1 MIAMGALLGKEL
13 CRTVRHTFGQFA
25 AIAAIVALGCGFFA
39 GIQATTPDMNE
50 MADQH
55 YQDTNLM
62 DLQILS
68 TIGLDE
74 QEAAAVAAL
83 PDVKETYAG
92 YHLECYLPQAPNSY
106 TMAVYSLP
114 MQKAA
119 QGTGL
124 NQPSLTEG
132 TYPTAPNECLLDADF
147 AKKHDYHVGDT
158 ITLQAEEGTQLSD
171 WMQQETFTVSGLTNW
186 SMYVGFERGT
196 AQIGT
201 GSLDGYILV
210 EDAAF
215 CMERYTNLYLT
226 LNSTQQL
233 AAQSDAY
240 TETVK
245 EAAADLERE
254 SGVIL
259 KERIERETVDART
272 QLQEARENLAVQQAE
287 YAKNFA
293 QLADTYGTEV
303 AGQQLA
309 EAEQQLEDAEAQIAE
324 QQTALDD
331 FTENAK
337 WYIQTRED
345 NVAYSGFWENTER
358 VQKVVAVF
366 PIFFILIAALV
377 CLTTMTR
384 MVKEQRI
391 EMGTKKAL
399 GYGTLSIM
407 AKFLLYAASATL
419 IGSVVGL
426 GIGFQVFPRI
436 ICSAYATMYYLQ
448 DIPCPFRWK
457 SALCCMVVSLL
468 CTCLSSAVACRNA
481 LREQPAQ
488 LMRPKPPK
496 SGKRILL
503 ERIPFLWNRLGF
515 MTKLTLRNV
524 FRYKSRFWM
533 TAIGIGGCTALI
545 VAGFGMRY
553 DIISIADLQ
562 YDEIMCYDLMAVYNE
577 NADNTRT
584 ETLSALEENPHTLL
598 LQHSD
603 QVGEYD
609 VTLMVTGEPE
619 QLPDFITLR
628 NRTDHTPC
636 TLTGDGVILTEKL
649 AKLLHVSVGDTLQL
663 KGAKQPVSITG
674 ITENYAYH
682 YVYMTENLYQRIYE
696 TDRMPNTMLVK
707 LEEPDTAD
715 AHAAF
720 LMQQDG
726 MLIVQSLQNSGNV
739 FSDLIQ
745 SMNLIV
751 MVLIVCAGVL
761 AIVVLY
767 NLSNINIM
775 ERMREL
781 ATVKVLGF
789 YDSESAAYIYR
800 ENFFSM
806 LVGIVMGL
814 FGGIFLTKFV
824 VAVAEVNVVMFSREI
839 PVHAY
844 VLASV
849 LTIAFTLL
857 VNGILYPKINRID
870 MASALKA
877 VE

>member
-1 MIAMGALLGKEL
+1 MAMGALLGKEL
-13 CRTVRHTFGQFA
+13 RRTVQHTFGQFA

-39 GIQATTPDMNE
+39 GIQATTPNMNE
-50 MADQH
+50 MADRH

-62 DLQILS
+62 DLKILS

-74 QEAAAVAAL
+74 QEVEAVAAL
-83 PDVKETYAG
+83 PDVKEVYAG
-92 YHLECYLPQAPNSY
+92 YYLECYLPQASHSY
-106 TMAVYSLP
+106 TMAVYSLS
-114 MQKAA
+114 MQQAA
-119 QGTGL
+119 QGEGL

-132 TYPTAPNECLLDADF
+132 TYPATANECLLDANF
-147 AKKHDYHVGDT
+147 ARKHNYHVGDT
-158 ITLQAEEGTQLSD
+158 VTLQADEGMKFSD
-171 WMQQETFTVSGLTNW
+171 WMQQNTFTVSGLANW
-186 SMYVGFERGT
+186 SMYISFERGT

-210 EDAAF
+210 DDAAF
-215 CMERYTNLYLT
+215 CMEQYTNLYLT
-226 LNSTQQL
+226 LNSTEHQ
-233 AAQSDAY
+233 AAQSEAY
-240 TETVK
+240 T
-245 EAAADLERE
+245 AAVNTATAALEQE

-259 KERIERETVDART
+259 KERVERETADAKA
-272 QLQEARENLAVQQAE
+272 QLQEAHEDLETQRAE

-293 QLADTYGTEV
+293 QLADAYGTEI
-303 AGQQLA
+303 AGQRLT
-309 EAEQQLEDAEAQIAE
+309 EAEQQLANAETQIAE

-331 FTENAK
+331 FAKNAK

-358 VQKVVAVF
+358 VQKIVAVF
-366 PIFFILIAALV
+366 PVFFILIAALV

-384 MVKEQRI
+384 MVKEQRV

-419 IGSVVGL
+419 IGGL
-426 GIGFQVFPRI
+426 TGLAIGFQVFPRI

-448 DIPCPFRWK
+448 DISCPFRWK
-457 SALCCMVVSLL
+457 SALCCTGVSLL
-468 CTCLSSAVACRNA
+468 CTCLSSVIACWNA
-481 LREQPAQ
+481 LQEQPAQ
-488 LMRPKPPK
+488 LMRPKPPR

-503 ERIPFLWNRLGF
+503 EHIPFLWNRIGF

-545 VAGFGMRY
+545 VAGFGMRSA
-553 DIISIADLQ
+553 ITSIADLQ

-577 NADNTRT
+577 NEDSTRT
-584 ETLSALEENPHTLL
+584 EFLSALEDNPHTML

-603 QVGEYD
+603 QAGDCD

-619 QLPDFITLR
+619 QLQDFITLR
-628 NRTDHTPC
+628 KRTDHTPY
-636 TLTGDGVILTEKL
+636 TLTDDGVMITEKL
-649 AKLLHVSVGDTLQL
+649 ANLLHLSVGDTLQL
-663 KGAKQPVSITG
+663 KDAKKPVEITG

-682 YVYMTENLYQRIYE
+682 YVYITKNLYQIIYE
-696 TDRMPNTMLVK
+696 TERMPNTMLIK
-707 LEEPDTAD
+707 LEQPDTSD

-726 MLIVQSLQNSGNV
+726 MLIVQSLQNSGNI

-761 AIVVLY
+761 AVVVLY
-767 NLSNINIM
+767 NLSNINIT

-800 ENFFSM
+800 ENLFSM
-806 LVGIVMGL
+806 LVGMVMGL
-814 FGGIFLTKFV
+814 IGGIFLTKFV
-824 VAVAEVNVVMFSREI
+824 VVVAEVDEVMFSREI

-844 VLASV
+844 VLAAV
-849 LTIAFTLL
+849 LTVLFTLF
-857 VNGILYPKINRID
+857 VNGILSPKINRID
-870 MASALKA
+870 MASALKV

>member
-1 MIAMGALLGKEL
+1 MAMGALLGKEL
-13 CRTVRHTFGQFA
+13 RRTIRHTFGQFA
-25 AIAAIVALGCGFFA
+25 AIASIVALGCGFFA

-50 MADQH
+50 MANQH
-55 YQDTNLM
+55 YRDTNLM

-74 QEAAAVAAL
+74 QEVEAVAAL

-106 TMAVYSLP
+106 AMAVYSMP
-114 MQKAA
+114 MQQAE
-119 QGTGL
+119 QGIGL
-124 NQPSLTEG
+124 NLPSLTEG
-132 TYPTAPNECLLDADF
+132 TYPTQTDECLLDANF
-147 AKKHDYHVGDT
+147 AKKHNYHVGDT
-158 ITLQAEEGTQLSD
+158 VTLQASEGTELSD
-171 WMQQETFTVSGLTNW
+171 FMQQDTFTVSGLTNW
-186 SMYVGFERGT
+186 SMYISFERGT

-210 EDAAF
+210 DDAAF
-215 CMERYTNLYLT
+215 CMDRYTNLYLT
-226 LNSTQQL
+226 LNSTEQL

-240 TETVK
+240 TETVN
-245 EAAADLERE
+245 AAADTLERE
-254 SGVIL
+254 SVAIL
-259 KERIERETVDART
+259 KERVERETTEARA
-272 QLQEARENLAVQQAE
+272 QLQEARENLETQQAA

-293 QLADTYGTEV
+293 QLAETYGTEV
-303 AGQQLA
+303 AGQQMA
-309 EAEQQLEDAEAQIAE
+309 EAEQQLSEAEAQITE

-331 FTENAK
+331 FTEQAK
-337 WYIQTRED
+337 WYVQTRED

-358 VQKVVAVF
+358 IQKIVAVF
-366 PIFFILIAALV
+366 PVFFILIAALV

-391 EMGTKKAL
+391 EIGTKKAL
-399 GYGTLSIM
+399 GYGTLPIM

-419 IGSVVGL
+419 IGGL
-426 GIGFQVFPRI
+426 TGLLIGFQVFPRI
-436 ICSAYATMYYLQ
+436 LCSAYATMYYLQ
-448 DIPCPFRWK
+448 DLPCPFRWK
-457 SALCCMVVSLL
+457 SALCCIGVGLL

-488 LMRPKPPK
+488 LMRPKSPK
-496 SGKRILL
+496 SGKRIFL
-503 ERIPFLWNRLGF
+503 ERIPFFWNRLGF
-515 MTKLTLRNV
+515 MAKLTARNV

-553 DIISIADLQ
+553 DITSIADLQ

-584 ETLSALEENPHTLL
+584 EALSALEENPHTML

-619 QLPDFITLR
+619 QLQNFITLR
-628 NRTDHTPC
+628 KRTDHTPC
-636 TLTGDGVILTEKL
+636 TLTDDGVIITEKL
-649 AKLLHVSVGDTLQL
+649 AKLLDLSVGDMLQL
-663 KGAKQPVSITG
+663 KDATQSVRITG

-682 YVYMTENLYQRIYE
+682 YIYMTENLYQIAYE
-696 TDRMPNTMLVK
+696 TERMPNTMLVK
-707 LEEPDTAD
+707 LEQPDTAD
-715 AHAAF
+715 AHATF

-751 MVLIVCAGVL
+751 MVLIVCAGAL
-761 AIVVLY
+761 AVVVLY
-767 NLSNINIM
+767 NLSNINIT

-789 YDSESAAYIYR
+789 YDGESAAYIYR
-800 ENFFSM
+800 ENIFSM
-806 LVGIVMGL
+806 LVGIVIGL
-814 FGGIFLTKFV
+814 IGGVFLTKFV

-844 VLASV
+844 VLAAV
-849 LTIAFTLL
+849 LTVVFTLL